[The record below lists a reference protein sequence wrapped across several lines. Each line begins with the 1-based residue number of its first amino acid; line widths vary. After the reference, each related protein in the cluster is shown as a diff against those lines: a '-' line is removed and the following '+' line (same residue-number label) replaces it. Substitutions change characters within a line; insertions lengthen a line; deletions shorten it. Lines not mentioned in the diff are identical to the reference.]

1 MDITTIVIDIIAGA
15 IGGYATGIAAKQYSI
30 GTAGNVIAGLI
41 GGVIGG
47 WITLSIFGGA
57 AAPGPEGT
65 PPPTAPG
72 AAPPP
77 PRPGEP
83 VAAQV
88 RARSVEADEALKAAQ
103 QAAAK
108 NDWVAPMK
116 ALPKRW

>member
-57 AAPGPEGT
+57 APAP
-65 PPPTAPG
+65 
-72 AAPPP
+72 
-77 PRPGEP
+77 
-83 VAAQV
+83 
-88 RARSVEADEALKAAQ
+88 ADAT
-103 QAAAK
+103 AAAGGMSIGHIIEQIIGGLIGGGVLQVIAGIIK
-108 NDWVAPMK
+108 QQTAK
-116 ALPKRW
+116 A